1 MAREYSFW
9 EKRSDT
15 YAPVTSTHIL
25 NLLPMM
31 YLQSL
36 VDVPHGGDHSKE
48 TTCLGTLDVKDA
60 FLMVDQPSPML
71 VTLLGQTFARTA
83 IGRTQLVLVPTG
95 FPYN

>member
-1 MAREYSFW
+1 MAPYGFSREYSFW

-15 YAPVTSTHIL
+15 YAPATSTHIL

-36 VDVPHGGDHSKE
+36 ANVDDE
-48 TTCLGTLDVKDA
+48 THHISEPLCLGTLDVKDA

-71 VTLLGQTFARTA
+71 VTLLG
-83 IGRTQLVLVPTG
+83 
-95 FPYN
+95 